1 MQTYNKVVWPRL
13 EGQGICMCGSVLG
26 AWMGR
31 NRTEGV
37 VGLERVR
44 IDGKEDKAATDL
56 QDHADAH

>member
-1 MQTYNKVVWPRL
+1 
-13 EGQGICMCGSVLG
+13 
-26 AWMGR
+26 MGR